1 MKKNLQILMMMVL
14 WGTFFLMRGYG
25 QNQNLNAHLTINS
38 FAIYD
43 ANDQAIPLDEG
54 DDPANYSFGLASGE
68 FAEIKFT
75 YTINTGDY
83 LIQAGDIVTIS
94 MVYAINND
102 FIYTDFSETPIYDNE
117 NNKIGTIRKNLG
129 VYTITFSDNAVGKNT
144 LNGSFSSGHSVKR
157 HLSSSQDEVRIFKFN
172 GVDYK
177 YLAEKID
184 RKPIS
189 TERFYKAC
197 ESSSSSSIMWNLG
210 FFRRIERYLSD
221 PVYATNRQDTNW
233 VNQNMRFS
241 DVYVEDTISDAG
253 ASRVSPPAFTALIFP
268 PMSDDDPTTSTQAT
282 GTSVSITSF
291 FTRLYPIAGESLD
304 DFRDRVK
311 NAPLQYGTYKVSD
324 GLFVF
329 MAFMGNWPNS
339 GITYQN
345 SGCETNVNN
354 TTNSNWS
361 DTQKQLWR
369 EVHAADNCLGGA
381 VGVFTIQFNVEYSSP
396 VVIETQKRNVARVY
410 MSELTWPSASV
421 GTMKPTAQEAIP
433 QTGTVKV
440 VKFDEDSR
448 QPLAGIKFTLERW
461 DGTAWVSHSIQG
473 VSSWTTG
480 NNGII
485 EISDI
490 VDGRYRFVE
499 DNTTAFDSGYDAT
512 KLKFYANA
520 DLTTEIT
527 DFTVNTTSTEGV
539 LLYAS
544 NKKLVQYGEK
554 YFYKNIAD
562 LPADV
567 RTTLPTRDNVYY
579 NGNVVIPESP
589 SETTVTVG
597 YYQYDF
603 EGWDSTQITINN
615 ADAVFT
621 GSWKK
626 TALPV
631 NLTVQKMLSG
641 DPNGYDKD
649 WTFELTVP
657 QTVVSQVS
665 STPALT
671 FDANGKASFT
681 MKHGDSRTIAI
692 PCGTVI
698 SIMETGTKGYEVS
711 HDVVGK
717 LNSNYSETVTDST
730 FNLTNIILEEPVI
743 ITFKNNKL
751 YTVTYKPGTQGMFA
765 DDVHSGLNYN
775 VSTPSFA
782 GLKDGSGRP
791 LGNPGYEFVG
801 WDKEVKSFVTE
812 DAEYVAQWG
821 VASDSDACRVPISS
835 ITLGTH
841 TDTTCTPMTV
851 DGEVYPVV
859 LINGHC
865 WTKENLRTATPNS
878 MVYSTDMNPADETTY
893 GRLYTYSE
901 ATSLCPEGWHLPT
914 SVETA
919 SLTTYDAWGLMS
931 VDNWIVDG
939 TDKSGFSAQP
949 AGFYSYAT
957 QRFEGMRSTTG
968 FLTDTEGNVFVINYY
983 CCSANMEHTNSGNAY
998 SVRCV
1003 KDASTAPNVVID
1015 EKSCPEAQTVT
1026 DIESNVY
1033 ATVKI
1038 GNQCWMRDNLR
1049 TTTSPSTK
1057 TYLVTTNYGSYT
1069 GKQACWYGN
1078 DSARYAPQNYG
1089 LLYNWNAA
1097 VDTFKAPQF
1106 GETSVNSDENNAVS
1120 VTFTGHR
1127 RGICPEGWHVPSRE
1141 EWNTLTN
1148 NVGNNLGTYNAMG
1161 FSVVPVGYCSGSG
1174 FRVADDEAFFWS
1186 SSQLSTRFSAWFK
1199 YLSSSPSLFMNSM
1212 YNKSNG
1218 FSVRCVKDN
1227 DAVIDEKSCPEAKTV
1242 TDVDNNAY
1250 ATVKIGNQCWMRQ
1263 NMRATKY
1270 ADGTAID
1277 EGWTTASSS
1286 TPYYYNYTS
1295 SGIDLKDRG
1304 LLYNWSA
1311 ATRNT
1316 PYNNVNVRGICP
1328 TGWHL
1333 PSDAEWDT
1341 LTTYVGSQS
1350 NYTCDN
1356 NTNNIAKAL
1365 ADTTGWN
1372 SSNNNC
1378 EVGKDRSDNNK
1389 TGFSAVPAGD
1399 CSGSSFNGAGA
1410 YANFWS
1416 STQINSSHACYRAL
1430 YYYLRSVDG
1439 NFTSKF
1445 YGYSVRCVK
1454 D

>member
-25 QNQNLNAHLTINS
+25 QNQNLNAHLTITS

-43 ANDQAIPLDEG
+43 ANDQAIPLNKG

-83 LIQAGDIVTIS
+83 LIQAGDSVTIP

-102 FIYTDFSETPIYDNE
+102 FIYTDFSATPIYDND

-157 HLSSSQDEVRIFKFN
+157 HLSSSQDEVRSFKFN

-311 NAPLQYGTYKVSD
+311 SAPLQYGAYKVSD

-354 TTNSNWS
+354 TTNPNWS

-396 VVIETQKRNVARVY
+396 VVIETQKRNVAWVY
-410 MSELTWPSASV
+410 MSEQTWPSASV

-433 QTGTVKV
+433 QTGTVKL

-461 DGTAWVSHSIQG
+461 DGAAWVSHSIQG

-562 LPADV
+562 LPAAV

-717 LNSNYSETVTDST
+717 LNSNHSETVTDST
-730 FNLTNIILEEPVI
+730 FNLTDIILEEPVT

-751 YTVTYKPGTQGMFA
+751 YTVIYKPGAQGMFA

-919 SLTTYDAWGLMS
+919 ALTTYDAWGLMS

-968 FLTDTEGNVFVINYY
+968 FLTDTEGDIFVINYY

-1015 EKSCPEAQTVT
+1015 DKSCPEATTVT
-1026 DIESNVY
+1026 DVDNNVY

-1038 GNQCWMRDNLR
+1038 GNQCWMRQNLR
-1049 TTTSPSTK
+1049 T
-1057 TYLVTTNYGSYT
+1057 
-1069 GKQACWYGN
+1069 
-1078 DSARYAPQNYG
+1078 
-1089 LLYNWNAA
+1089 
-1097 VDTFKAPQF
+1097 
-1106 GETSVNSDENNAVS
+1106 
-1120 VTFTGHR
+1120 
-1127 RGICPEGWHVPSRE
+1127 
-1141 EWNTLTN
+1141 
-1148 NVGNNLGTYNAMG
+1148 
-1161 FSVVPVGYCSGSG
+1161 
-1174 FRVADDEAFFWS
+1174 
-1186 SSQLSTRFSAWFK
+1186 
-1199 YLSSSPSLFMNSM
+1199 
-1212 YNKSNG
+1212 
-1218 FSVRCVKDN
+1218 
-1227 DAVIDEKSCPEAKTV
+1227 
-1242 TDVDNNAY
+1242 
-1250 ATVKIGNQCWMRQ
+1250 
-1263 NMRATKY
+1263 TKY

-1277 EGWTTASSS
+1277 EGWTTTSPS

-1333 PSDAEWDT
+1333 PSAAEWDT

-1356 NTNNIAKAL
+1356 NSNNIAKAL
-1365 ADTTGWN
+1365 ADTTGWQN
-1372 SSNNNC
+1372 FNTALC
-1378 EVGKDRSDNNK
+1378 AVGNAKSDNNK

-1399 CSGSSFNGAGA
+1399 CSGTSFNGAGA
-1410 YANFWS
+1410 YADFWS
-1416 STQINSSHACYRAL
+1416 STQINSSHAYYRAL
-1430 YYYLRSVDG
+1430 YYYIASVDS
-1439 NFTSKF
+1439 NFTSKS